1 MTPKRRVTGPASLLI
16 LVFLLCLVFPV
27 PLMAR
32 SHPPR
37 KETSADMRSLNSI
50 FVGWVNLN
58 PDEWVLYTHDTSGL
72 LGLGGSATSW
82 SKAVW
87 IDAINSL
94 NSLFQQRCQ
103 SQYLSGRKI
112 AAAKSN
118 GDENASGND
127 LYIKFSDVRI
137 DYDNYQLILS
147 IHFIDPKT
155 NAEIAMI
162 PARPYYGNASGITE
176 VLNAAL
182 DEVGKRVQVE
192 VADEPRGKKQ

>member
-1 MTPKRRVTGPASLLI
+1 M
-16 LVFLLCLVFPV
+16 
-27 PLMAR
+27 
-32 SHPPR
+32 
-37 KETSADMRSLNSI
+37 
-50 FVGWVNLN
+50 
-58 PDEWVLYTHDTSGL
+58 
-72 LGLGGSATSW
+72 
-82 SKAVW
+82 
-87 IDAINSL
+87 
-94 NSLFQQRCQ
+94 
-103 SQYLSGRKI
+103 SGRKI

-118 GDENASGND
+118 GDENATGND

>member
-1 MTPKRRVTGPASLLI
+1 MFAMF
-16 LVFLLCLVFPV
+16 FLLAFPTPSLAGHGV
-27 PLMAR
+27 PRYLN
-32 SHPPR
+32 
-37 KETSADMRSLNSI
+37 KETTPDMTSMNNI

-58 PDEWVLYTHDTSGL
+58 PDEWVLYRHDDTSGIL
-72 LGLGGSATSW
+72 RGGNNASAW
-82 SKAVW
+82 SKADW

-112 AAAKSN
+112 AGAKSN
-118 GDENASGND
+118 GDENTMGSD

-137 DYDNYQLILS
+137 DYINYQLILS

-155 NAEIAMI
+155 NAEIATI

-182 DEVGKRVQVE
+182 DEVGKKIHVE
-192 VADEPRGKKQ
+192 VTGKSGKGKK

>member
-1 MTPKRRVTGPASLLI
+1 
-16 LVFLLCLVFPV
+16 
-27 PLMAR
+27 MAR

-118 GDENASGND
+118 GDENATGND

-147 IHFIDPKT
+147 IHFIEHKT